1 MGFRKLLVAVDNFSA
16 SFGAFKKAV
25 EIAREEKIPLTVVNV
40 EESVPLLPAEK
51 MLEAPPDHFVTD
63 DPLGLAKAY
72 ASKYGVKVKT
82 VKKTG
87 PIAGKIIET
96 AEEEDAD
103 LIILGDSGIK
113 GVEKLYLGSIAQSV
127 VENSRRPVL
136 IVRKGWMNIEDVL
149 SIARSLEKQ
158 GKREEIPCKYD
169 PALVKE
175 NFRSM
180 GTLFF
185 ILCIIYF
192 FAAIITSKPFKNV
205 AALEIAGLPFGIWS
219 GIFLVISG
227 IILTRIYIN
236 KQIGGETQ

>member
-25 EIAREEKIPLTVVNV
+25 EIAREHKVPLTVINV
-40 EESVPLLPAEK
+40 EEALPLLPAEK

-63 DPLGLAKAY
+63 DPLTVAETYAK
-72 ASKYGVKVKT
+72 KHGVKVKT

-87 PIAGKIIET
+87 AIAGNIIET
-96 AEEEDAD
+96 ANEEDAD

-127 VENSRRPVL
+127 VENSERPVL
-136 IVRKGWMNIEDVL
+136 IVRKGWMNIEDIISL
-149 SIARSLEKQ
+149 AKSLEK
-158 GKREEIPCKYD
+158 GEKKEEIPCKYD
-169 PALVKE
+169 PALVRE
-175 NFRSM
+175 NFKSM

-185 ILCIIYF
+185 ILCVIYF
-192 FAAIITSKPFKNV
+192 FAAIITSKPFKNI
-205 AALEIAGLPFGIWS
+205 AALEIVGLPFGIWS

-236 KQIGGETQ
+236 KQIGGKTQ